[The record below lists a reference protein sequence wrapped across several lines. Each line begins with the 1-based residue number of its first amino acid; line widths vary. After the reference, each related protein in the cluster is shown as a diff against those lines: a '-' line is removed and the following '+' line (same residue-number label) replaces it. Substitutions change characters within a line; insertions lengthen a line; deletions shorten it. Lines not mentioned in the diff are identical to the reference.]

1 MNPYLIGAVTAALV
15 LLVGIVCYFKG
26 LSRGYLQTRF
36 CARHDL
42 LLGCPACR
50 GIVSPQDLRLSYGE
64 RKANGV
70 S

>member
-1 MNPYLIGAVTAALV
+1 MNPYLIGALFAAILV
-15 LLVGIVCYFKG
+15 IVGIVCYLKG
-26 LSRGYLQTRF
+26 LARGYLQTRF

-50 GIVSPQDLRLSYGE
+50 GIVSPQDLRLSFEE
-64 RKANGV
+64 RKRNGV